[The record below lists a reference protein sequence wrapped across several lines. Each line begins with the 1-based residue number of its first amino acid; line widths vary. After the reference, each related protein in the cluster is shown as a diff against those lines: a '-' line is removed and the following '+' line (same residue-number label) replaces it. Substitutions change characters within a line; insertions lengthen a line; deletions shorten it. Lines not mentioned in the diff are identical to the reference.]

1 MAATWKCLYLR
12 SDDAKVVIQQLQESL
27 IRLGYTLFNPFGL
40 IPGKAYAR
48 SIRLFVAPATDG
60 WVKIIGSPD
69 AAQYAP
75 LSQNT
80 TLVYA
85 ALQGAEAD
93 IRVYHQGEA
102 ADPETALLLYLRP
115 NLSASDLQQALRTT
129 SNIIPVDKPDAGLPF
144 NVLPDDIQALAGQ
157 VNTGQAQKM
166 FARLSG
172 DLLKKVS
179 GDKQQAE
186 AARAL
191 INDEAA
197 LDWNSS
203 GGARIR
209 AVMACL
215 TVSEQWREP
224 DFDSLRDAY
233 PLHERRRRNPNA
245 RAYPGDEA
253 VMAKVPDA
261 LVYTPVYGGAN

>member
-1 MAATWKCLYLR
+1 MPATWKCLYLH
-12 SDDAKVVIQQLQESL
+12 SDDANGVVQQLQESL
-27 IRLGYTLFNPFGL
+27 VNLGYTLFNPFGL
-40 IPGKAYAR
+40 IPGKAYTR
-48 SIRLFVAPATDG
+48 SIRLFVAPASGG

-69 AAQYAP
+69 QAQYP
-75 LSQNT
+75 YLSQHT
-80 TLVYA
+80 ALVYA
-85 ALQGAEAD
+85 ALQGADAE
-93 IRVYHQGEA
+93 IGVYMQGEA
-102 ADPETALLLYLRP
+102 ANPEAALSPFLRP
-115 NLSASDLQQALRTT
+115 DRTPHDLQQALRTT
-129 SNIIPVDKPDAGLPF
+129 SNVIPLEGSDSGLPF
-144 NVLPDDIQALAGQ
+144 NALPEDIQTLAGQ

-191 INDEAA
+191 ISHSDTP
-197 LDWNSS
+197 DWNS
-203 GGARIR
+203 GGGLRIR

-215 TVSEQWREP
+215 TVPETWREP

-233 PLHERRRRNPNA
+233 PLFERRRRNPNA
-245 RAYPGDEA
+245 RVYPGDEA

-261 LVYTPVYGGAN
+261 LDYTPVYGGAN